1 MEKLVFR
8 SLFAVILFST
18 LFFYVVVPESSHA
31 QTSGQTSAKQTLGII
46 ISPPVFSNLTANPG
60 STISNV
66 IKVYNTSPYP
76 LNTAILVDN
85 YTPVGDRG
93 QVQLQSP
100 ALSNQYSL
108 ASWITVSP
116 SNLSIAPDSYQYV
129 RFTINVPLDAQP
141 GSRFASVVASVS
153 ASQNS
158 RSGSGVGTEIGSL
171 ILLTISGNVTVDATL
186 TNFYTNP
193 VFTQGGI
200 VNFIQKIQNTGNVT
214 LRPTGKIVISNMF
227 GNTVKTISI
236 QSLDVIPSA
245 VRLSQEQINTKGYIG
260 LYTASLFV
268 NYNSEGKSGTL
279 VGKTSFWVIPIYEI
293 LLIIA
298 IIILLILFRRNIL
311 RALKALFSNDTGT
324 RSTGTKGTRTSGTH
338 TSGTG
343 FRIGSGTGLRS

>member
-1 MEKLVFR
+1 MKKFR
-8 SLFAVILFST
+8 FKKVALKSLFVFGLLSV
-18 LFFYVVVPESSHA
+18 LFFYGAVVPKNLHA
-31 QTSGQTSAKQTLGII
+31 QTSKQTSARQTLGII

-85 YTPVGDRG
+85 YTSVGDRG
-93 QVQLQSP
+93 QVKLQSP
-100 ALSNQYSL
+100 ALSSQYSL

-116 SNLSIAPDSYQYV
+116 SNLNIAPDSYQYV
-129 RFTINVPLDAQP
+129 KFTINVPLNAQP

-158 RSGSGVGTEIGSL
+158 TSGSGVGTEIGSL
-171 ILLTISGNVTVDATL
+171 ILLTISGNVSVNATL
-186 TNFYTNP
+186 TGFYTNP
-193 VFTQGGI
+193 SFTQGG
-200 VNFIQKIQNTGNVT
+200 VLNFIQKIQNTGNVT

-227 GNTVKTISI
+227 GNTIKTISI

-245 VRLSQEQINTKGYIG
+245 VRRSQEQINTKGYVG

-268 NYNSEGKSGTL
+268 NYNSEGKGGTL

-293 LLIIA
+293 LLIVV
-298 IIILLILFRRNIL
+298 IIVLLVLFRKNIL
-311 RALKALFSNDTGT
+311 RAIRALFTTESGLKGS
-324 RSTGTKGTRTSGTH
+324 RSKGT
-338 TSGTG
+338 
-343 FRIGSGTGLRS
+343 GSKS